1 MTKKINRTKQT
12 KKRNWFVR
20 FWIRIFRFFVPKD
33 FKAEVTKGMMIGE
46 QVRQG
51 KITPKVVPTW
61 WLGKLVRRLVDPKRK
76 MKVGEKK

>member
-1 MTKKINRTKQT
+1 
-12 KKRNWFVR
+12 
-20 FWIRIFRFFVPKD
+20 VPKD